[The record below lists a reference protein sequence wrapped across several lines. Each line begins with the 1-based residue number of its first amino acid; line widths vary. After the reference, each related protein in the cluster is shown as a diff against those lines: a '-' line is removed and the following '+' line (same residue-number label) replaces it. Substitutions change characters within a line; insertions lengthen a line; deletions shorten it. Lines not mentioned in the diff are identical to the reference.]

1 MKYQYKVYAI
11 TFHFLFSLQ
20 SSSCLPNSNYNGIL
34 HTHNNDNFLYTDST
48 TMVSVSDEYD

>member
-20 SSSCLPNSNYNGIL
+20 SSNSNYNGIL
-34 HTHNNDNFLYTDST
+34 HTHNNDNFLNTDST